1 VFNALREGHA
11 MWKDAASN
19 PNVSATDAFLTA
31 VIPPFL
37 PTDTQ
42 MDAFTLNTTARTV
55 VMRHD
60 LNAVLAANR
69 MSPLIMPF
77 TN

>member
-1 VFNALREGHA
+1 
-11 MWKDAASN
+11 
-19 PNVSATDAFLTA
+19 

-42 MDAFTLNTTARTV
+42 MDAFTLNTTVRTV

-60 LNAVLAANR
+60 LNAVLAAHR
-69 MSPLIMPF
+69 TSPFIMPF